1 MGSLQGEPLDW
12 GITWGTGPNKTT
24 ISIQTAL
31 VGRGFSLLEQ
41 NWHHAMHGKAAW
53 REPGFVPWE
62 MGSLFLGRPGSE
74 EGSRARDQQ
83 QSRRE
88 PWAPGCVRWPQ
99 DGSGKGSDPGWV
111 FLVFFKK
118 TRTQQDSMLRSCAVQ
133 VRKLYHGA
141 LEKTH
146 LFLWELMN
154 KIINCL
160 RVALKSSGADVGVFL
175 CVCVCLGRC
184 KGVCVCVCVCVWGR
198 CRGVCTCVCVWGR
211 CRGVCVCDL

>member
-1 MGSLQGEPLDW
+1 MGDGQLVSGTSRVRGGFTGQRPAAEPSGAVGSW
-12 GITWGTGPNKTT
+12 VRPVATGRVRKGLG
-24 ISIQTAL
+24 SWL
-31 VGRGFSLLEQ
+31 GF
-41 NWHHAMHGKAAW
+41 
-53 REPGFVPWE
+53 P
-62 MGSLFLGRPGSE
+62 
-74 EGSRARDQQ
+74 
-83 QSRRE
+83 
-88 PWAPGCVRWPQ
+88 C
-99 DGSGKGSDPGWV
+99 
-111 FLVFFKK
+111 FFKK

-184 KGVCVCVCVCVWGR
+184 
-198 CRGVCTCVCVWGR
+198 
-211 CRGVCVCDL
+211 